1 MYKNILGI
9 FTDTEIHRN
18 ALQKKHRDTTFKQ
31 IYLKTS
37 TYRHTA
43 AMGASNSDAK
53 A

>member
-1 MYKNILGI
+1 MYKNILRL

-18 ALQKKHRDTTFKQ
+18 ALQSKHRDITFKQ

-43 AMGASNSDAK
+43 IMGASDSEA
-53 A
+53 